1 MLICKRLLNAHS
13 FFYFENFHCVM
24 KLSCFNFCSIYPRN
38 AINVFSDF
46 YTCLSLIKS
55 KHSSSVT
62 RKVLIEN
69 NDFSLF
75 GTWLLIFLPAII
87 LHIRRWHEILQTR
100 NLSMASLW
108 YWGPPIDYFQVER
121 FNEVRICSL
130 LLVVGRF
137 VIVLSCFMLL

>member
-62 RKVLIEN
+62 RKCSLKIMISLCLVLGFWFFCLPSFCIYA
-69 NDFSLF
+69 DGMKYCKQGIYL
-75 GTWLLIFLPAII
+75 WLLCDTEALQLIIFKLKDSMK
-87 LHIRRWHEILQTR
+87 LESVRCCL
-100 NLSMASLW
+100 LS
-108 YWGPPIDYFQVER
+108 
-121 FNEVRICSL
+121 
-130 LLVVGRF
+130 F
-137 VIVLSCFMLL
+137 VSWSF